1 MMSLVLTLRMTMVAI
16 ETLNVTKI
24 RNDFNVIVEF
34 RSANY
39 IFFHL
44 PVIHLT
50 LSYNKKT
57 IFIYILA
64 RYYIAYLIHSIIS
77 FLVYCIPLKP
87 MYMFALLS
95 V

>member
-1 MMSLVLTLRMTMVAI
+1 MSLVLTLRMTMVAI

-64 RYYIAYLIHSIIS
+64 YLIHSIIS